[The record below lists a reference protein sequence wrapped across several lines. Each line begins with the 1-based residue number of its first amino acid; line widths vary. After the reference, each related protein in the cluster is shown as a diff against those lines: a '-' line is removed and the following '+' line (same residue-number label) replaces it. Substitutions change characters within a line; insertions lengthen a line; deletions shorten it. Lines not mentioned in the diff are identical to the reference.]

1 LQVLAI
7 LFLIQDAVLLCYYT
21 PRALEEHRINTQENW
36 VEKVPRF
43 SEFFDNSYLRLQL
56 IFQKCFNVSDSMKTA
71 LILFNTFYWTSGLL
85 LGILLFYGA
94 KQRDLRKCRQWFIVS
109 CILTVMF
116 IVDVMMQ
123 AMTSSVSEL
132 ASPVAAIFLLT
143 YMIWVVLS
151 FIDEIRLGRVPI
163 KTQSEIPA

>member
-1 LQVLAI
+1 
-7 LFLIQDAVLLCYYT
+7 
-21 PRALEEHRINTQENW
+21 
-36 VEKVPRF
+36 
-43 SEFFDNSYLRLQL
+43 
-56 IFQKCFNVSDSMKTA
+56 MKTA